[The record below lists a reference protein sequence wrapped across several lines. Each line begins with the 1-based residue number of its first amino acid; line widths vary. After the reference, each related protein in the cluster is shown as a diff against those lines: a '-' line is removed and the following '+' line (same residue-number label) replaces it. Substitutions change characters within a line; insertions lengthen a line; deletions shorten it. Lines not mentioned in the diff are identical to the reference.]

1 MNHKPPAFSEF
12 EIRPLDKS
20 NISYL
25 VYQILKVMKWL
36 NQRRSDNVE
45 DRRKFGK
52 PVAIA
57 GGSLVTIIAIVMY
70 FLGQDPTAILQ
81 DMQGDNQ
88 ANTGGIK
95 TTPHEDSLADMASV
109 VLASTEDVWK
119 KIFIQEGKDYVNPKL
134 VLFTGSVQSACG
146 NAGASTGPFYCS
158 SDAKL
163 YLDLSFFD
171 ELGSKFGASGDFAQ
185 AYVIAHEV
193 GHHVQDLLGSLDKI
207 HARQEKVNEKQRNQ
221 LSVRLELQ
229 ADFYAGVWAHYAD
242 HAQKLLEAG
251 DLEEALNAASQIGD
265 DRLQQRSQGYVVP
278 DSFTHG
284 TSKQRLKWF
293 LNGYQSGKME
303 DAALVF
309 ETDHP

>member
-1 MNHKPPAFSEF
+1 
-12 EIRPLDKS
+12 
-20 NISYL
+20 
-25 VYQILKVMKWL
+25 MKWL

-52 PVAIA
+52 PAAIA
-57 GGSLVTIIAIVMY
+57 GGGLVTIIAIVMF
-70 FLGQDPTAILQ
+70 FLGKDPSEV
-81 DMQGDNQ
+81 MQSLNVGGQ
-88 ANTGGIK
+88 GNTENVA

-119 KIFIQEGKDYVNPKL
+119 KLFLEYGTEYVDPKL
-134 VLFTGSVQSACG
+134 VLFRGSVESACG
-146 NAGASTGPFYCS
+146 YAGSATGPFYCS
-158 SDAKL
+158 ADTKV

-171 ELGSKFGASGDFAQ
+171 ELGNKFGASGDFAQ

-193 GHHVQDLLGSLDKI
+193 GHHVQNLLGTLEKI
-207 HARQEKVNEKQRNQ
+207 HSRQAGSNEQQSNQ

-242 HAQKLLEAG
+242 HAQNLLEAG

-265 DRLQQRSQGYVVP
+265 DRLQQQSQGYVVP

-284 TSKQRLKWF
+284 TSAQRIKWF
-293 LNGYQSGKME
+293 RKGYQSGDMN

-309 ETDHP
+309 QTDNP

>member
-1 MNHKPPAFSEF
+1 
-12 EIRPLDKS
+12 
-20 NISYL
+20 
-25 VYQILKVMKWL
+25 MKWL

-52 PVAIA
+52 PATIA
-57 GGSLVTIIAIVMY
+57 GGGLVTIIAIVMF
-70 FLGQDPTAILQ
+70 FLGKDPSEVLQ
-81 DMQGDNQ
+81 SVQVGDQ
-88 ANTGGIK
+88 ENTENIA

-119 KIFIQEGKDYVNPKL
+119 KLFRDYGTEYANPKL
-134 VLFTGSVQSACG
+134 VLFTGSVKSACG
-146 NAGASTGPFYCS
+146 YAGSATGPFYCS
-158 SDAKL
+158 ADTKV

-193 GHHVQDLLGSLDKI
+193 GHHVQNLLGTLDKI
-207 HARQEKVNEKQRNQ
+207 HARQAQSDERESNK

-242 HAQKLLEAG
+242 RAQNLLEAG

-265 DRLQQRSQGYVVP
+265 DRLQQQSQGHVVP

-284 TSKQRLKWF
+284 TSAQRLKWF
-293 LNGYQSGKME
+293 RKGFKSGDLNE
-303 DAALVF
+303 AAILF
-309 ETDHP
+309 ETANP

>member
-1 MNHKPPAFSEF
+1 
-12 EIRPLDKS
+12 
-20 NISYL
+20 
-25 VYQILKVMKWL
+25 MKWL

-52 PVAIA
+52 PAAIA
-57 GGSLVTIIAIVMY
+57 GGGLVTIVVIVM
-70 FLGQDPTAILQ
+70 FFFGKDPSEVLQ
-81 DMQGDNQ
+81 SMQVGDQ
-88 ANTGGIK
+88 ENTENIV

-119 KIFIQEGKDYVNPKL
+119 KLFLDYGTEYVNPKL
-134 VLFTGSVQSACG
+134 VLYTGSVKSAFG
-146 NAGASTGPFYCS
+146 YAGSATGPFYCS
-158 SDAKL
+158 ADTKV

-193 GHHVQDLLGSLDKI
+193 GHHVQKLLGTLDKI
-207 HARQEKVNEKQRNQ
+207 HAQQTQSDERESNK

-242 HAQKLLEAG
+242 HAQNLLEAG

-265 DRLQQRSQGYVVP
+265 DRLQQRSQGHVVP

-284 TSKQRLKWF
+284 TSAQRLKWF
-293 LNGYQSGKME
+293 RKGYQSGDLN
-303 DAALVF
+303 DAALLF
-309 ETDHP
+309 ETANP

>member
-1 MNHKPPAFSEF
+1 M
-12 EIRPLDKS
+12 R
-20 NISYL
+20 
-25 VYQILKVMKWL
+25 WL

-52 PVAIA
+52 PAAIA
-57 GGSLVTIIAIVMY
+57 GGGLVTIIAIVMF
-70 FLGQDPTAILQ
+70 FLGKDPSQILQ
-81 DMQGDNQ
+81 SVQVGDQ
-88 ANTGGIK
+88 ENTENIA

-119 KIFIQEGKDYVNPKL
+119 KLFRDYGTEYVNPKL
-134 VLFTGSVQSACG
+134 VLFTGSVKSACG
-146 NAGASTGPFYCS
+146 YAGSATGPFYCS
-158 SDAKL
+158 ADTKV

-193 GHHVQDLLGSLDKI
+193 GHHVQKLLGTLDKI
-207 HARQEKVNEKQRNQ
+207 HARQAGSDERESNK

-242 HAQKLLEAG
+242 RAQNLLEAG

-265 DRLQQRSQGYVVP
+265 DRLQQQSQGRVVP

-284 TSKQRLKWF
+284 TSAQRLKWF
-293 LNGYQSGKME
+293 RKGFKSGDLNE
-303 DAALVF
+303 AAMVF
-309 ETDHP
+309 ETANP

>member
-1 MNHKPPAFSEF
+1 
-12 EIRPLDKS
+12 
-20 NISYL
+20 
-25 VYQILKVMKWL
+25 MKWL

-52 PVAIA
+52 PAAIA
-57 GGSLVTIIAIVMY
+57 GGGLVTIIAIVMF
-70 FLGQDPTAILQ
+70 FLGKDPSEVLQ
-81 DMQGDNQ
+81 SLNVGAQGNIENV
-88 ANTGGIK
+88 A

-119 KIFIQEGKDYVNPKL
+119 KLFLEHGAEYVDPKL
-134 VLFTGSVQSACG
+134 VLFSGSVESACG
-146 NAGASTGPFYCS
+146 YAGSATGPFYCS
-158 SDAKL
+158 ADTKV

-171 ELGSKFGASGDFAQ
+171 ELGNKFGASGDFAQ

-193 GHHVQDLLGSLDKI
+193 GHHIQKLLGTLDEI
-207 HARQEKVNEKQRNQ
+207 HSRQAGSNEQQSNQ

-242 HAQKLLEAG
+242 HAQNLLEAG

-284 TSKQRLKWF
+284 TSAQRIKWF
-293 LNGYQSGKME
+293 RKGYQSGDMNE
-303 DAALVF
+303 AAMLF
-309 ETDHP
+309 QTDNP